1 MRLPAQQAHARSARV
16 FRVPCDTARLIAA
29 INTANGLNAAVL
41 RLAPLCTYSIQTPA
55 TANTGLPPITGNIT
69 LIGGARTTIRRDA
82 AAPTSFRIAEVASG
96 ATLRVI
102 RVNLRGGS
110 IPMNG
115 GAISN
120 SGTLRL
126 LRTTLLD
133 NSATNGGAV
142 SNEFGG
148 DATISF
154 SLIRDNNAG
163 SVGGGG
169 VLNFAKLTV
178 L

>member
-1 MRLPAQQAHARSARV
+1 M
-16 FRVPCDTARLIAA
+16 
-29 INTANGLNAAVL
+29 
-41 RLAPLCTYSIQTPA
+41 
-55 TANTGLPPITGNIT
+55 PPITGNIT